1 MAHSSSRVTDA
12 DMTTK
17 TLTFGQVAT
26 STILTVIATWL
37 VTSVLNNPKVQGDQI
52 NAMETRVAVLEKS
65 DANQD
70 ERFGEMRGDLKEIRS
85 LVEEMSR
92 RQGIVTKQTVGPV
105 TKSQ

>member
-1 MAHSSSRVTDA
+1 
-12 DMTTK
+12 MTAK
-17 TLTFGQVAT
+17 SLTIGQIAT
-26 STILTVIATWL
+26 STALTVAATWL
-37 VTSVLNNPKVQGDQI
+37 ITSVLNSPKAQGDQI
-52 NAMETRVAVLEKS
+52 SAMETRVAVLEKS